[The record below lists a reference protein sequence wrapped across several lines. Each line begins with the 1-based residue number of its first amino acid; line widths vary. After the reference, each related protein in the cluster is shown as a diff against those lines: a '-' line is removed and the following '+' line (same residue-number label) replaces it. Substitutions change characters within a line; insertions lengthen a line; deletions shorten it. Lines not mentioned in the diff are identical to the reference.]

1 MTMDLNNYK
10 TVSHY
15 QNVGVMSSRQAT
27 HPSQM

>member
-15 QNVGVMSSRQAT
+15 QNAGVMSSQAT
-27 HPSQM
+27 HP